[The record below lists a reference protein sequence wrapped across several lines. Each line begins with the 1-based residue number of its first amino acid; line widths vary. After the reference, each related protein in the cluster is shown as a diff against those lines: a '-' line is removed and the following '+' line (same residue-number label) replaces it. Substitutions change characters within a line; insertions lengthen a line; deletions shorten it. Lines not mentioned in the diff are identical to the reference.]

1 MSRAALV
8 LAGIMIFPSC
18 RGQSVQTTEPEP
30 SVPATPGEAEAE
42 PTLWLEAEHFEDVPP
57 PPLEPDPGVAPLAG
71 FEGEPVNWR
80 LDRDGLERTDYA
92 LGDGP
97 EAGPGAQLTLDYL
110 GTLADGT
117 SFDSTYDRATPF
129 EFELGAGRVIPG
141 FERGLEG
148 ARAGMRRKLVIPPE
162 LAYGDQQRGQIPAN
176 ATLIFYIEVL
186 SVE

>member
-1 MSRAALV
+1 
-8 LAGIMIFPSC
+8 MIFPSC
-18 RGQSVQTTEPEP
+18 RRQSVQTTEPEP
-30 SVPATPGEAEAE
+30 EPSVSAKAGEGASE
-42 PTLWLEAEHFEDVPP
+42 PTLWLEDEHFEAPPP

-71 FEGEPVNWR
+71 FEGEPLNWR

-92 LGDGP
+92 LGEGP
-97 EAGPGAQLTLDYL
+97 EAGPGALLVIDYL

-117 SFDSTYDRATPF
+117 KFDSTYDRASPF

-148 ARAGMRRKLVIPPE
+148 VRAGMRRKLVIPPE
-162 LAYGDQQRGQIPAN
+162 LAYGDQQRGQIPAH

-186 SVE
+186 SVQ